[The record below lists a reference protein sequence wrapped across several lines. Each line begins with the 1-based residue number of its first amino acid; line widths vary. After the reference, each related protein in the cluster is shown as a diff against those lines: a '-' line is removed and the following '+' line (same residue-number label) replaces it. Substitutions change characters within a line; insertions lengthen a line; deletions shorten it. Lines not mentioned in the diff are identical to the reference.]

1 MTTRKAYFFVLSLT
15 ALALTAAGASRD
27 PFWPIG
33 YSPPQPVQE
42 QPAAPDVIPEAAPPP
57 KPEPPAEKPVTE
69 AEWAKARKA
78 LSISGFTKSVK
89 PETREVRILALINRQ
104 TYSAGD
110 TLTFVHNDMRFQWK
124 VESVTERDVLL
135 TPSKAER
142 IAAKPNDLKPNL

>member
-1 MTTRKAYFFVLSLT
+1 MTTRNAHLVILSLA
-15 ALALTAAGASRD
+15 ALTLTAAGAERD

-33 YSPPQPVQE
+33 YAPPPPVQE
-42 QPAAPDVIPEAAPPP
+42 QPAVQNVIPEAAPPP
-57 KPEPPAEKPVTE
+57 KPEPPAEKPITE
-69 AEWAKARKA
+69 ADWAKARKA
-78 LSISGFTKSVK
+78 LSISGFTKSFK

-104 TYSAGD
+104 TYAAGD
-110 TLTFVHNDMRFQWK
+110 TLTFVHNAMRFQWK

>member
-1 MTTRKAYFFVLSLT
+1 MTTRNAYLFILSLA
-15 ALALTAAGASRD
+15 ALALTAAGAERD

-33 YSPPQPVQE
+33 YSPPPPVQE
-42 QPAAPDVIPEAAPPP
+42 QPAVPDVIREAAPPP
-57 KPEPPAEKPVTE
+57 KPAPPTEKPITD
-69 AEWAKARKA
+69 ADWAKARKA

-110 TLTFVHNDMRFQWK
+110 TLTFVHTDMRFQWK
-124 VESVTERDVLL
+124 VESVTESDVLL

-142 IAAKPNDLKPNL
+142 IAVKPNDLKPNP